1 VKDFYILATTE
12 AKPLSLEQLKEAFQD
27 ENVEFAPGGG
37 DPLFALKSGEAH
49 LEVRFDG
56 RGAKPAA
63 LPASLTGSDEGKA
76 KLRKA
81 KGFYRIRF
89 DPSKSQPSVAV
100 FEALWCARSL
110 MQRIAGVLVD
120 VTAFKIHDPEDV
132 VEITELEFDIR
143 DHVNLH
149 AVEVTDAQT
158 PLWIHS
164 HGMEK
169 FGVRDVEAF
178 QLGEED
184 LLPAESF
191 LHELCTDLAFGH
203 GPSVR
208 TAVETSAG
216 LQFLLIP
223 SEEARTTL
231 MGVPLETFEGHEGL
245 FFTVVSADGRH
256 TIPELLRPYRDRF
269 EKESEEERADL
280 LKQCQEML
288 PAFKARFQ
296 RRGLMEPLTF
306 LARAPFDVH
315 PEGQTLNEDLWI
327 EVLSWEDKTL
337 IGKLVDGATHTTE
350 WRKGGTVEVEEDHL
364 NALALGREGK
374 TLEDEEMHRL
384 LLAERPM

>member
-1 VKDFYILATTE
+1 
-12 AKPLSLEQLKEAFQD
+12 
-27 ENVEFAPGGG
+27 
-37 DPLFALKSGEAH
+37 
-49 LEVRFDG
+49 
-56 RGAKPAA
+56 
-63 LPASLTGSDEGKA
+63 
-76 KLRKA
+76 
-81 KGFYRIRF
+81 
-89 DPSKSQPSVAV
+89 SQPSVAV

-245 FFTVVSADGRH
+245 FFTVVSAD
-256 TIPELLRPYRDRF
+256 
-269 EKESEEERADL
+269 
-280 LKQCQEML
+280 
-288 PAFKARFQ
+288 
-296 RRGLMEPLTF
+296 
-306 LARAPFDVH
+306 
-315 PEGQTLNEDLWI
+315 
-327 EVLSWEDKTL
+327 
-337 IGKLVDGATHTTE
+337 
-350 WRKGGTVEVEEDHL
+350 
-364 NALALGREGK
+364 
-374 TLEDEEMHRL
+374 
-384 LLAERPM
+384 